1 MDRLKTIRIGTRR
14 SKLSIW
20 QAEYIAELIKQRHA
34 GIEVEIREYRTRSDL
49 NPVAPLREIAGRG
62 IFTDALETA
71 LRSRDIDCAVHSL
84 KDMPV
89 EMGEGL
95 ALAAIPQR
103 DDHRDAL
110 VSRSGVALADLPQGA
125 RIGTGSLRR
134 RAQLLAVRPDLK
146 MMHIRGNV
154 PTRLDKLMASDS
166 PFDAIVLAAA
176 GLNRLGLSAQI
187 SEIFDESRMLSAA
200 GQGALAVQCR
210 AEQDALTFFGTL
222 ADWRASHSAAAE
234 RSFLHALEAGCSL
247 PVAAYAKV
255 AGTRLSLQGRVIA
268 LDGAR
273 QVDVSGDAIAFGG
286 LAGLDMARKLGAE
299 LAEEALKKGADLI
312 LDSLAKGQAHE

>member
-1 MDRLKTIRIGTRR
+1 MKTIRIGTRR

-20 QAEYIAELIKQRHA
+20 QAEHVAELIKQRHA

-49 NPVAPLREIAGRG
+49 NPAAPLREIAGRG

-71 LRSRDIDCAVHSL
+71 LRARDIDCAVHSL

-110 VSRSGVALADLPQGA
+110 VSRRGVALADLPQGA

-134 RAQLLAVRPDLK
+134 RAQLLAIRPDLE
-146 MMHIRGNV
+146 MAHIRGNV

-210 AEQDALTFFGTL
+210 AEQDALAFFGTL
-222 ADWRASHSAAAE
+222 ADWRASHTTAAE

-247 PVAAYAKV
+247 PVAAYAKA
-255 AGTRLSLQGRVIA
+255 AGRRLSLQGRVIA
-268 LDGAR
+268 LDGRR

-299 LAEEALKKGADLI
+299 LAEEALEKGADLI
-312 LDSLAKGQAHE
+312 MDSLGKGQAHE